1 MEIIDIVKDSFMF
14 PTKNLKALVLYMVKM
29 IACFACVAV
38 GVVFAIF
45 AFADSIAYLAGTLI
59 FAIIAVL
66 ILFILL
72 GYSIDIIKTGID
84 LQDEAPDF
92 DWQNDLIKGIKAVI
106 VDIVYFI
113 IPAILTL
120 FVAIVTNVPGNII
133 HMVNELN
140 KTAVSTNGTVVASS
154 LEMIP
159 TYFITHL
166 LGSVVT
172 TVVVALLLFIIF
184 SFIQYA
190 ANARLAN
197 TGSLSK
203 ALNFIEAFKDISR
216 MGFGKVIA
224 TVVLMILITFAIN
237 AVLAYVYQQV
247 SYLAILDIIVIPF
260 FIFVDSRAN
269 GLLFSDM
276 D

>member
-14 PTKNLKALVLYMVKM
+14 PTKNLKALVLYMVIM

-203 ALNFIEAFKDISR
+203 ALNFIEAFKDISK

>member
-14 PTKNLKALVLYMVKM
+14 PTKNLKALVLYMVIM

-203 ALNFIEAFKDISR
+203 ALNFIEAFKDISK

-276 D
+276 G